1 MLKKIFESTLIMGT
15 SSALVLMLDLV
26 RVKILAVFLGPSGVG
41 VLSVLNH
48 FHTLA
53 VTCIGLGLGT
63 GIVKYVSSFK
73 HIGDEPSVQ
82 SVLSNSFYITFFLSF
97 LGFAVSVFL
106 SPQLSHWMLSDTRY
120 SVFIVLYAI
129 SFPLAVFPITT
140 NSFLQGLMR
149 IKSLAKI
156 NVLRSSISLLFIIP
170 LVYFFRLR
178 GAVLSV
184 IIITTVHLLL
194 NAFYLG
200 KEEHRYSVVK
210 WPSFDADVLKKLF
223 QYGLTSLLV
232 GTAYYLSH
240 LLLKIIIVSSLGLEM
255 NGIYQPIW
263 ALTMTYLTLVLSS
276 MSAYSYPRLCEL
288 EAVRDINEEL
298 NGIIRVAVLLITPAM
313 FFLLLARGPIIQL
326 LYSRQFLAATEFM
339 PIQILGDFFKVLFWS
354 VGMYLLPTRRL
365 VAFIWSNLLQ
375 DVVMV
380 VLAYILVDTYQ
391 LYGIAASFALS
402 YLVGFIVLYWYTKN
416 RMSFSL
422 WTKNR
427 RLLVSS
433 FGGLLAITIGEMYL
447 ALGQFIALVAVVIL
461 LWAFFSI
468 KRNEVVQLKDY
479 VSEKIFKHL
488 PSSDMSSP

>member
-15 SSALVLMLDLV
+15 SSVLVLMLDLV

-41 VLSVLNH
+41 ILSVLNH
-48 FHTLA
+48 FHTVA

-63 GIVKYVSSFK
+63 GIVKYVSSFT
-73 HIGDEPSVQ
+73 HSGDEASVQ
-82 SVLSNSFYITFFLSF
+82 GVLSNSFYITFFLS
-97 LGFAVSVFL
+97 LMAFAVSVIV
-106 SPQLSHWMLSDTRY
+106 SPQLSTWMLSDTRY
-120 SVFIVLYAI
+120 SLFIVLYAI
-129 SFPLAVFPITT
+129 SFPIAVFPVIT
-140 NSFLQGLMR
+140 NSFLQGLKR
-149 IKSLAKI
+149 ITSLAKI

-170 LVYFFRLR
+170 LVYFLKLN

-184 IIITTVHLLL
+184 LIITAVHLLL
-194 NAFYLG
+194 NAFYLR

-210 WPSFDADVLKKLF
+210 RPSFEADILKKLF
-223 QYGLTSLLV
+223 QYGLTSLFV

-240 LLLKIIIVSSLGLEM
+240 LVLKIIIVHSLGLEM

-288 EAVRDINEEL
+288 DGVRDINEEL

-365 VAFIWSNLLQ
+365 AAFIWSNILQ

-380 VLAYILVDTYQ
+380 VLAYLLVDTYQ

-402 YLVGFIVLYWYTKN
+402 YLVGFVVLYWYTKKQ
-416 RMSFSL
+416 MSFSL
-422 WTKNR
+422 WTRNR
-427 RLLVSS
+427 RLVVSS
-433 FGGLLAITIGEMYL
+433 FLGLVVLILGEIYL
-447 ALGQFIALVAVVIL
+447 ALGPFIGVAAAAIL

-468 KRNEVVQLKDY
+468 KRDEVVQVKYY
-479 VSEKIFKHL
+479 VWEKISKHL

>member
-15 SSALVLMLDLV
+15 SSVLVLLLDLV
-26 RVKILAVFLGPSGVG
+26 RVKILAVLLGPSGVG
-41 VLSVLNH
+41 ILSVLNH
-48 FHTLA
+48 FHTVA

-63 GIVKYVSSFK
+63 GIVKYVSSF
-73 HIGDEPSVQ
+73 HHRGDESSVQ
-82 SVLSNSFYITFFLSF
+82 RVLSNSFQITFLVSF
-97 LGFAVSVFL
+97 MVLGISVFVGR
-106 SPQLSHWMLSDTRY
+106 QLSNWMLADTRY
-120 SVFIVLYAI
+120 FLFIVIYAV
-129 SFPLAVFPITT
+129 SFPLAVFPLTT
-140 NSFLQGLMR
+140 NSFLQGLKR
-149 IKSLAKI
+149 ITSLAKI
-156 NVLRSSISLLFIIP
+156 NVLRSSISLLFIVP
-170 LVYFFRLR
+170 LVYFFRLK

-184 IIITTVHLLL
+184 IVITAVHLLL
-194 NAFYLG
+194 NAYYLG
-200 KEEHRYSVVK
+200 REEHRYSVFK
-210 WPSFDADVLKKLF
+210 RASFDADVLKKLF

-240 LLLKIIIVSSLGLEM
+240 LVLKVIIVSSLGLEM

-288 EAVRDINEEL
+288 ESVRDINEEL
-298 NGIIRVAVLLITPAM
+298 NGVIRVAVLLITPAM
-313 FFLLLARGPIIQL
+313 FFLLLARGPLIQL

-380 VLAYILVDTYQ
+380 VLAYFLIDAYQ

-402 YLVGFIVLYWYTKN
+402 YLIGFVVLYGYTRN
-416 RMSFSL
+416 QMGFRL

-433 FGGLLAITIGEMYL
+433 FLGLLVITLGEIYL
-447 ALGQFIALVAVVIL
+447 SLETFIAVVVAVIL
-461 LWAFFSI
+461 VWAFFSI
-468 KRNEVVQLKDY
+468 KRDEVMQLKDY
-479 VSEKIFKHL
+479 VSEKIFHHF
-488 PSSDMSSP
+488 PPSDMSSP

>member
-15 SSALVLMLDLV
+15 SSVLVLMLDLV

-41 VLSVLNH
+41 ILSILNH
-48 FHTLA
+48 FHTVA
-53 VTCIGLGLGT
+53 VTFIGLGLGT
-63 GIVKYVSSFK
+63 GIVKYVSSFTHK
-73 HIGDEPSVQ
+73 GDETAVQ
-82 SVLSNSFYITFFLSF
+82 RVLSNSFQITFILSF
-97 LGFAVSVFL
+97 IVLAVSVFIR
-106 SPQLSHWMLSDTRY
+106 PQLSNWMLSDTRY
-120 SVFIVLYAI
+120 SFFIILYAI
-129 SFPLAVFPITT
+129 SFPLAVFPLIT
-140 NSFLQGLMR
+140 NSFLQGLKR

-156 NVLRSSISLLFIIP
+156 NVLRGSISILFIIP

-184 IIITTVHLLL
+184 IIITAVQLLL
-194 NAFYLG
+194 NAYYLG

-210 WPSFDADVLKKLF
+210 RPAFDADVLKKLF

-232 GTAYYLSH
+232 GSAYYLSH
-240 LLLKIIIVSSLGLEM
+240 LLLKIIIVGSLGLVM

-288 EAVRDINEEL
+288 ESVRDINEEL

-354 VGMYLLPTRRL
+354 IGMYLLPTRRL

-375 DVVMV
+375 DVAMV
-380 VLAYILVDTYQ
+380 VLAYLLVDKYQ

-402 YLVGFIVLYWYTKN
+402 YLIGFVVLYWYTKIQ
-416 RMSFSL
+416 MSFSL
-422 WTKNR
+422 WEKNR
-427 RLLVSS
+427 RLLLSS
-433 FGGLLAITIGEMYL
+433 FGGLLVITIGEMYL
-447 ALGQFIALVAVVIL
+447 TLGQFIAVVAVVIL
-461 LWAFFSI
+461 VWALFSI
-468 KRNEVVQLKDY
+468 KRAEVVQLRDY
-479 VSEKIFKHL
+479 VSEKIFKHF
-488 PSSDMSSP
+488 PSSDVSSP